1 MSSLFSSTIDGM
13 DEHVSYDPQYFQP
26 LFDAEDRHFWFVT
39 RNRIL
44 KNVLTKL
51 DEALPAGYR
60 AAELGCGD
68 GNTLRVMEST
78 CTRGRLIGSD
88 LFYAGLQLAKQR
100 VASSLVQ
107 ADVAALPFNHTFM
120 LVGLF
125 DVLEHIMDDQD
136 MLENVGEIMSK
147 DGFLVLTVPAE
158 PALWSYFDEASR
170 HARRYT
176 RESLSQVLQ
185 SAGFEILS
193 LTAFMSLT
201 YPFVWLRR
209 KSHRKTSSVIED
221 VEDDAN
227 TRAMQELQVPA
238 LLNWGL
244 IQLLRIESTWLKWG
258 GKFLKGSSLLV
269 VARRSTDA
277 DSVS

>member
-1 MSSLFSSTIDGM
+1 M

-51 DEALPAGYR
+51 DAVLPAEYR
-60 AAELGCGD
+60 AVELGCGD

-100 VASSLVQ
+100 VACSLVQ
-107 ADVAALPFNHTFM
+107 ADVAALPFNHTFH

-136 MLENVGEIMSK
+136 MLKNVGEILSK
-147 DGFLVLTVPAE
+147 DGYLVLTVPAE
-158 PALWSYFDEASR
+158 PALWSYFDEASH

-193 LTAFMSLT
+193 MTAFMSLT

-209 KSHRKTSSVIED
+209 KSHNKNQSVIED
-221 VEDDAN
+221 AKGDAN
-227 TRAMQELQVPA
+227 IRAKQELQVPA

-244 IQLLRIESTWLKWG
+244 IQLLRIESGWLKWG
-258 GKFLKGSSLLV
+258 GKFSKGSSLLV
-269 VARRSTDA
+269 VAWRSTSS